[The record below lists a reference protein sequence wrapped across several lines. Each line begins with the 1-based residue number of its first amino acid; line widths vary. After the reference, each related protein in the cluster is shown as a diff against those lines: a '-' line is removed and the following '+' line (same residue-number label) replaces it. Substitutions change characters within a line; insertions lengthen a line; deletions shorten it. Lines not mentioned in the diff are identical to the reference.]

1 MQHRDSKT
9 RRDPRTDKAKKAPGQ
24 TKARKGGKRHLA
36 GEDDL
41 LALEVKPGDPNYDAD
56 DMTSPHEVTGV
67 WVVPTPTVEAF
78 KPLLAVALDEYL
90 ANADSGEFVAA
101 LDEMNARDSG
111 LQPELVKRAL
121 LRALDRKQR
130 DRELVSQLLAS
141 LCQRQALAPAQAA
154 QGFALL
160 LEDDAYLGDL
170 MLDTPDALQSLAQF
184 VARGL
189 ADEVLPKSFLDG
201 QFQPG
206 PRHGA
211 KVLDSARATY
221 AGAQNASALSKIWG
235 PGDGRPVA
243 GLKREISL
251 LLGEYYLGG
260 DLEEATRCARELAS
274 PYYMH
279 ELVKQAVVSSIDKTP
294 AEHEAAIALMK
305 HLIAEQIL
313 RPAQLVQ
320 GFERTLERMDDLQ
333 LDVPRALE
341 TFTEAYVK
349 PAQELGLPASFVDKC
364 VPMASVKDRI
374 VSFIDEY
381 FDNGEAGVPEASRC
395 LEELSVEHL
404 HPQVVKR
411 LAQRSMERTDRERR
425 LASLLLYSWRQQE
438 KLSASAVHAGFTSLG
453 CSLADI
459 SLDVP
464 DAQEYFGGF
473 VRRAQHDGLIADD
486 FFEKQ

>member
-1 MQHRDSKT
+1 MLQTVNLPTLSGLRTDKPELGNNRASMQHRDSKT

-56 DMTSPHEVTGV
+56 DMASPHEVTGV

-141 LCQRQALAPAQAA
+141 LCERQALAPAQAA

-184 VARGL
+184 VARGI
-189 ADEVLPKSFLDG
+189 ADEVLPKSFLEG
-201 QFQPG
+201 QVG

-320 GFERTLERMDDLQ
+320 GFERTRKRLTLSNLIALALSLTRKASMLQ
-333 LDVPRALE
+333 WSEWMTCSSMCQGRSRPSPRPTSSPRKSWDCPLRLWTSAYRWHRSRIGSSVSVPLPPPSPR
-341 TFTEAYVK
+341 
-349 PAQELGLPASFVDKC
+349 LPA
-364 VPMASVKDRI
+364 
-374 VSFIDEY
+374 
-381 FDNGEAGVPEASRC
+381 
-395 LEELSVEHL
+395 H
-404 HPQVVKR
+404 
-411 LAQRSMERTDRERR
+411 
-425 LASLLLYSWRQQE
+425 
-438 KLSASAVHAGFTSLG
+438 
-453 CSLADI
+453 
-459 SLDVP
+459 
-464 DAQEYFGGF
+464 
-473 VRRAQHDGLIADD
+473 
-486 FFEKQ
+486 